1 MIKRVFLFL
10 IVSLITFPALAK
22 EGEARIVT
30 SVNRP
35 VDCLFSVVVYNINGK
50 EVNKP
55 PLAFNLEPGKYTL
68 KAQASFDRKQCSP
81 TAKIAKIIRI
91 DPLELE
97 VEAGKSYFL
106 AYNASSPDYKD
117 WKMEVY
123 KVE

>member
-10 IVSLITFPALAK
+10 IVGLITFPALAK

-35 VDCLFSVVVYNINGK
+35 VDCLFSVVVYN
-50 EVNKP
+50 
-55 PLAFNLEPGKYTL
+55 L